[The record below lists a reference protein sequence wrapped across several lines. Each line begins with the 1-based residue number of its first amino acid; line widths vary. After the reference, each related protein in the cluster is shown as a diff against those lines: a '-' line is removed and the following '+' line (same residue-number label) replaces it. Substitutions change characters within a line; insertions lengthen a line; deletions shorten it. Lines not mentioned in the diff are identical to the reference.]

1 MSRPSLFA
9 LLALAVL
16 IGLPVTA
23 DAKKKRKKKKA
34 TEEPAPVVEETP
46 PSMWKHV
53 STEDFLGEL
62 KVERYT
68 LTTNDLT
75 LLLVVD
81 PSSPTFSYHTY
92 FDVGSGDEEDGI
104 TGIAHLFEHMM
115 FKRTDAYDDA
125 HFSKTLEAAG
135 TPDLNA
141 WTWMDIT
148 AYHAS
153 LAKEYL
159 PVLAEL
165 EATRM
170 DGLIIDEAQ
179 LNAER
184 EVVIN
189 ERRYRVDDD
198 PEGQIDE
205 QLWALAFTE
214 TRYHWPTIGW
224 RKDLDT
230 ISVEQCNAFY
240 KDYYA
245 PNNATIVLVGD
256 LDRDTTLALLESHY
270 KDISA
275 SKLNRRDHGVEPE
288 QTEARRKDMDV
299 AAETEVF
306 TLGYKVPAISHAD
319 TPALMLA
326 DAILSAGNSARL
338 QRKLVDAGWA
348 SSFSLWLPPF
358 QHEALF
364 TLAGTM
370 RTGKAADAALQI
382 IRNELADLRETPVTQ
397 GELDR
402 ARNQLLS
409 HMWNEF
415 EGNSGLAGFIG
426 FNEVASGGWQN
437 GLQRIE
443 AVRAVTPEDIQRVAQ
458 TYLVDTRSSAVVGHP
473 KDGKKPSF
481 RAKDLPKPGVGD
493 LLALPSVIGRP
504 DEGPPPY
511 AAGSVN
517 ERETGGWHRLMV
529 YDPTVPKV
537 RFRIVLPFGAA
548 VEDDAQLGI
557 TNLTAELVL
566 RGTQDRSREVFE
578 QTLEGLG
585 ASVSATIDQDTVTFS
600 GSVLSENWPKV
611 ASLLSESFQFPRFDA
626 EDFADLV
633 DEVEADLVEARN
645 DDRYLGYRF
654 YEKGLF
660 AGHPY
665 ARPVLGTEKTLQ
677 SLKVED
683 LKDWYST
690 WFSSRGAIVALLG
703 DFDAG
708 AGGDLAKVVGKFPAN
723 APEWEAPELP
733 AEPEARAVH
742 LVAKPDRTQVQMHM
756 GHFTLPSTSEKYPA
770 IWLANEAYG
779 GHGFGARMMSEIR
792 EKNGYSYGAYGS
804 FVHDLQ
810 ASTYTMWIFPAVD
823 QAKDALTLLLSLYED
838 FAANGLSADELTYA
852 RSAILN
858 SAAFYT
864 DTPRRRLNY
873 EVRKR
878 LTGHDPLAHLDAVK
892 AATLD
897 EVNAAAATWFTP
909 DAFFGTVVAPK
920 DFAPTLTEIF
930 GEGVVEVVP
939 YDAE

>member
-23 DAKKKRKKKKA
+23 SAKKKRKKKKA
-34 TEEPAPVVEETP
+34 EEPAPVVEEAP
-46 PSMWKHV
+46 QSMWTHV

-81 PSSPTFSYHTY
+81 PSAPTFTYHTY

-104 TGIAHLFEHMM
+104 TGMAHLFEHMM
-115 FKRTDAYDDA
+115 FKKTDGYGDG

-153 LAKEYL
+153 LPKEKL
-159 PVLAEL
+159 ELLADL

-189 ERRYRVDDD
+189 ERRYRVDDN

-205 QLWALAFTE
+205 QMWALAFTE

-230 ISVEQCNAFY
+230 ISLEQCNTFY

-245 PNNATIVLVGD
+245 PNNATLVLVGD
-256 LDRDTTLALLESHY
+256 LDRDATLALLESRY
-270 KDISA
+270 KDIPA
-275 SKLNRRDHGVEPE
+275 SELNRREHGTEPE
-288 QTEARRKDMDV
+288 QTEPRRKDMDV
-299 AAETEVF
+299 AAETELF
-306 TLGYKVPAISHAD
+306 TLGYKVPAFSHED
-319 TPALMLA
+319 TPALMVA
-326 DAILSAGNSARL
+326 DAILSGGNSSRL
-338 QRKLVDAGWA
+338 QRKLVDDGWA

-358 QHEALF
+358 QHEALM
-364 TLAGTM
+364 TVYGSM
-370 RTGKAADAALQI
+370 RSGKAADAAIQI
-382 IRNELADLRETPVTQ
+382 VRNELSDLRDNPVSQ

-409 HMWNEF
+409 HLWNEF
-415 EGNSGLAGFIG
+415 EGNSGLASFIG
-426 FNEVASGGWQN
+426 FNEIAAGGWKN
-437 GLQRIE
+437 GLARIE
-443 AVRAVTPEDIQRVAQ
+443 AVRAVTPEDVQRVAQ
-458 TYLVDTRSSAVVGHP
+458 TYLVDTRSSVVVGHP
-473 KDGKKPSF
+473 KGKKKPTF
-481 RAKDLPKPGVGD
+481 REKDLPKAGAGD
-493 LLALPSVIGRP
+493 LLELPSVIGRP
-504 DEGPPPY
+504 DEGAPPY
-511 AAGSVN
+511 AAGTVN

-529 YDPTVPKV
+529 FDPTVPKV

-548 VEDDAQLGI
+548 VEDDATLGI
-557 TNLTAELVL
+557 TNLVAEMVL

-585 ASVSATIDQDTVTFS
+585 ASVSAVIDQDTVTFA

-611 ASLLSESFQFPRFDA
+611 ASLLSEAFQFPAFDG
-626 EDFADLV
+626 DDLADLKE
-633 DEVEADLVEARN
+633 EVEADIIEARN

-665 ARPVLGTEKTLQ
+665 ARPVLGTESTL
-677 SLKVED
+677 KAIDVAAV
-683 LKDWYST
+683 KDWYST
-690 WFSSRGAIVALLG
+690 WFSSRGAIVALSG

-708 AGGDLAKVVGKFPAN
+708 AGGDLAKVVGKLPASP
-723 APEWEAPELP
+723 PEWEAPELP
-733 AEPEARAVH
+733 ADPESRSIT
-742 LVAKPDRTQVQMHM
+742 LVAKPERTQVQMHF
-756 GHFTLPSTSEKYPA
+756 GHFTSTSTGKDFPA
-770 IWLANEAYG
+770 VWLANEAYG
-779 GHGFGARMMSEIR
+779 GHGFGARMMAEIR
-792 EKNGYSYGAYGS
+792 EKNGYSYGAYGN
-804 FVHDLQ
+804 FAHDLQ

-838 FAANGLSADELTYA
+838 FAANGLDAEELDYA
-852 RSAILN
+852 RSSILN
-858 SAAFYT
+858 SSAFYV

-873 EVRKR
+873 EVRKK
-878 LTGHDPLAHLDAVK
+878 LTGHDPLSRLDEVR
-892 AATLD
+892 AATLED
-897 EVNAAAATWFTP
+897 VNSAASMWFTP
-909 DAFFGTVVAPK
+909 EAFVGTVVAPK
-920 DFAPTLTEIF
+920 DFEATLEEIF

>member
-9 LLALAVL
+9 VLALAALV
-16 IGLPVTA
+16 GLPASA
-23 DAKKKRKKKKA
+23 DAKKKKK
-34 TEEPAPVVEETP
+34 PADDAPAVVVEETP

-53 STEDFLGEL
+53 ATEDFLGEL

-75 LLLVVD
+75 LLMVVD
-81 PSSPTFSYHTY
+81 PSAPTFSYHTY

-115 FKRTDAYDDA
+115 FKRTDKYDDQ
-125 HFSKTLEAAG
+125 HFSKVLEAAG

-148 AYHAS
+148 GYHSS
-153 LAKEYL
+153 LSKDQLEL
-159 PVLAEL
+159 IVDL

-198 PEGQIDE
+198 PEGLIDE

-245 PNNATIVLVGD
+245 PNNATVVVVGD
-256 LDRDTTLALLESHY
+256 LDRDATLALLETHY
-270 KDISA
+270 AGIAKST
-275 SKLNRRDHGVEPE
+275 LNRRAHGVEPE
-288 QTEARRKDMDV
+288 QTEPRRMDMEV
-299 AAETEVF
+299 SAESEIF
-306 TLGYKVPAISHAD
+306 TLGYKVPALAHAD
-319 TPALMLA
+319 TPALMLV
-326 DAILSAGNSARL
+326 DAILSGGNSSRL
-338 QRKLVDAGWA
+338 ERKLVDGGWA
-348 SSFSLWLPPF
+348 SSVGLWLPPF

-364 TLAGTM
+364 SISGSM
-370 RTGKAADAALQI
+370 RSGKAADAALQI
-382 IRNELADLRETPVTQ
+382 VRNELADLRDNPVAQ
-397 GELDR
+397 SELDR

-409 HMWNEF
+409 HLWNEF
-415 EGNSGLAGFIG
+415 EGHAGLASFIG
-426 FNEVASGGWQN
+426 FNELAAGGWQN
-437 GLQRIE
+437 GLSRVE

-458 TYLVDTRSSAVVGHP
+458 AWLTEARSSAVVGHV
-473 KDGKKPSF
+473 KDKKVPTF
-481 RAKDLPKPGVGD
+481 KAKDLPPAGPGE
-493 LLALPSVIGRP
+493 LLELPTVIGRP
-504 DEGPPPY
+504 NEGAPPY
-511 AAGSVN
+511 APGEVN

-529 YDPTVPKV
+529 YDPRVPKV

-548 VEDDAQLGI
+548 VEADGTLGI
-557 TNLTAELVL
+557 TNVTAEMVL
-566 RGTQDRSREVFE
+566 RGTQDRSREVFD

-585 ASVSATIDQDTVTFS
+585 ASVSAIVDHDTVTFS
-600 GSVLSENWPKV
+600 GSVLAENWPKV
-611 ASLLSESFQFPRFDA
+611 ATLLSESFQFPRFD
-626 EDFADLV
+626 EDDFDDLV
-633 DEVEADLVEARN
+633 EEVEADLVEARN

-654 YEKGLF
+654 YEKALY

-665 ARPVLGTEKTLQ
+665 GRPVLGTEATLGTITIAD
-677 SLKVED
+677 VR
-683 LKDWYST
+683 DWYST
-690 WFSSRGAIVALLG
+690 WFSSRGAVVALFG
-703 DFDAG
+703 DFDGG
-708 AGGDLAKVVGKFPAN
+708 AGGDLAKVVGKLPAPP
-723 APEWEAPELP
+723 PEWEAPELP
-733 AEPEARAVH
+733 PEPESRRVT
-742 LVAKPDRTQVQMHM
+742 LVAKPDRSQLQMHF
-756 GHFTLPSTSEKYPA
+756 GHFMASSTAKDFPA

-779 GHGFGARMMSEIR
+779 GHGFGARMMYEIR

-804 FVHDLQ
+804 FSHERL
-810 ASTYTMWIFPAVD
+810 ASTYTMWIFPASE
-823 QAKDALTLLLSLYED
+823 QAKDALTLLLQLYTD
-838 FAANGLSADELTYA
+838 FAATGLTEDELTYA

-864 DTPRRRLNY
+864 DTPRRVLDY

-878 LTGHDPLAHLDAVK
+878 LTGEDPLSLLDAVR

-897 EVNAAAATWFTP
+897 DVNRAANMWFTP
-909 DAFFGTVVAPK
+909 EAFFGTVVAPK
-920 DFAPTLTEIF
+920 DFAPVLTELF
-930 GEGVVEVVP
+930 GEGVVDVVP
-939 YDAE
+939 YDAD